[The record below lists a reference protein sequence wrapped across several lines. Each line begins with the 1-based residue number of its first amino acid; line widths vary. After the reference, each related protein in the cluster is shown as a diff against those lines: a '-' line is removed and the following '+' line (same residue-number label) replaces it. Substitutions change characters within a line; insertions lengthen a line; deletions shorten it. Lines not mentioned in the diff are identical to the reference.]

1 MRENKFLCILCY
13 IGFLFVIPLVAKPQ
27 SRYVKYH
34 ANQGLLLFLFEIV
47 VGFVTSMF
55 SLVFGIIHLGFIAG
69 IVNLALSALSLF
81 FMVYGIIATCEW
93 AYQTASGFRRPVCGY
108 SLLIDKSSSNPGA
121 NRDLFAL
128 PRHFPS
134 L

>member
-1 MRENKFLCILCY
+1 MNTHVFGRKPTFIPDPYDVQENKFLCILCY

-34 ANQGLLLFLFEIV
+34 ANQGLLLFLFEIA

-81 FMVYGIIATCEW
+81 FMVYGIIATCE
-93 AYQTASGFRRPVCGY
+93 GHIKPLPVLG
-108 SLLIDKSSSNPGA
+108 
-121 NRDLFAL
+121 DLFVAI
-128 PRHFPS
+128 RY
-134 L
+134 

>member
-1 MRENKFLCILCY
+1 MNHPFGEKPTFIPNPSDVRENKFLCILCY

-81 FMVYGIIATCEW
+81 FMVYGIIATCE
-93 AYQTASGFRRPVCGY
+93 GHIKPLPVLG
-108 SLLIDKSSSNPGA
+108 
-121 NRDLFAL
+121 DLFVAI
-128 PRHFPS
+128 RY
-134 L
+134 